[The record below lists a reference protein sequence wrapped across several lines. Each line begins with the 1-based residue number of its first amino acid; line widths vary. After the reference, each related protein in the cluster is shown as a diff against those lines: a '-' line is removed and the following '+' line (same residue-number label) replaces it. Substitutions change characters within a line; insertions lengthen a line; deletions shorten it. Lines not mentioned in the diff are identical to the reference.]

1 MGDVGGGSVAGFF
14 VGLTGVPIE
23 LDGAEVA
30 AESVRSG
37 RFVGFA
43 LTINL
48 LCKLILR
55 DCSKVHFGSTCAD
68 KEVRA
73 VPFGSEA
80 IAASEGPNPN
90 EKETIVVGAIP
101 LNIVIC
107 I

>member
-23 LDGAEVA
+23 SNGAAVA

-37 RFVGFA
+37 RFEGFA

-48 LCKLILR
+48 LCRLILR

-68 KEVRA
+68 KEVWA

-80 IAASEGPNPN
+80 FAASEGPNPN
-90 EKETIVVGAIP
+90 ETETIVVGAVP

>member
-23 LDGAEVA
+23 SDGAAVA

-37 RFVGFA
+37 RFEGFA

-68 KEVRA
+68 NEMWA

-80 IAASEGPNPN
+80 FAASEGPNPN
-90 EKETIVVGAIP
+90 EKKQSWLGLFHSIS
-101 LNIVIC
+101 
-107 I
+107 